1 MFTFT
6 FTFYCFEALLEFHKL
21 FEILGNIQ
29 QIRIKSIEKCAKSV
43 SMIRQLMP
51 TQQLLLG

>member
-29 QIRIKSIEKCAKSV
+29 QIRIKSIEKCTKSV